1 MNRVGKLVVGGVV
14 LVVLLAAGGWWLL
27 SSRGSD
33 SPAPAALGNA
43 PPATTGQPG
52 STWTAS
58 GGTVQGTWKVQ
69 GGGGS
74 FVGYRVREQLA
85 FLQSPNDAVGRTTAV
100 TGSLL
105 VAGDKLEAA
114 SIQAD
119 LTQLRSDQSRRDN
132 AIRQQGL
139 QSDQFPTATFQL
151 AEPIALPAG
160 LACGQTVKAD
170 AKGRLTL
177 HGTSRDVTLPLEGR
191 WNGDTIQVAGA
202 LKIAMTDY
210 GIQPPRIG
218 PVVSIDDTAT
228 MEVQLVFRRA

>member
-14 LVVLLAAGGWWLL
+14 LVALLAAGGWWLL

-52 STWTAS
+52 STRTAS

-69 GGGGS
+69 DGGGS
-74 FVGYRVREQLA
+74 FVGYRVRS
-85 FLQSPNDAVGRTTAV
+85 SPSSSRRTTRSAAPRRSRAACWSRA
-100 TGSLL
+100 TSWRP
-105 VAGDKLEAA
+105 A

-160 LACGQTVKAD
+160 LARGQTVKAD

-210 GIQPPRIG
+210 GIQPPRLG